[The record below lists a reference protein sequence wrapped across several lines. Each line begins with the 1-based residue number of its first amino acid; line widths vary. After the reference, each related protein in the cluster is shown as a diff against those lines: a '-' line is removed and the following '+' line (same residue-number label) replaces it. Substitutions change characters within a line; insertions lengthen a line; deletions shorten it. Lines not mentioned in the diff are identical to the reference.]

1 MNIKKFR
8 QYASFKGNVTFLF
21 ILILITTSTIAL
33 LAMSQIRNLQRYGNT
48 SFEYLKTYY
57 LSKAWMELALME
69 VNSRWYGFNF
79 ETFTGDQFIKEN
91 FPFVWFATGEKK
103 PDKYFQYRIIG
114 RSPIFWKDIEKEE
127 CSDNSRSLNPWETL
141 VIPLFFDDIWSKN
154 SHRDNLSWGI
164 TYQDNHQLF
173 ENLDGDNLNSNSL
186 NLLYTLFSYNSGTMQ
201 SVRMTGWNFQSWQ
214 KDREKDLYTSDSKYY
229 FTIKNIGSDSRNF
242 CLQDDRGNSTA
253 HWITLPFVT
262 IHVLAKYKDTELEDH
277 LIYSKGYPEYLLWL
291 SSRSS

>member
-79 ETFTGDQFIKEN
+79 ETFTGDQLITEN
-91 FPFVWFATGEKK
+91 FPFVWFEEEEQQ

-114 RSPIFWKDIEKEE
+114 RSPIFWEDIEAEKCQE
-127 CSDNSRSLNPWETL
+127 NSRSLNPWETL
-141 VIPLFFDDIWSKN
+141 VIPLFYDKGDETF
-154 SHRDNLSWGI
+154 HYRNLTWEI
-164 TYQDNHQLF
+164 HYEDNHQLF
-173 ENLDGDNLNSNSL
+173 ENLKWLDSINLDR
-186 NLLYTLFSYNSGTMQ
+186 LYTLFSYNSGTMQ
-201 SVRMTGWNFQSWQ
+201 SVRMTGWDFKSWQ
-214 KDREKDLYTSDSKYY
+214 KDREKDLDKLYSSDSKYY
-229 FTIKNIGSDSRNF
+229 FTMKNTSANSLSF
-242 CLQDDRGNSTA
+242 CIWEGRSEKT
-253 HWITLPFVT
+253 WITLPFVT

-291 SSRSS
+291 S

>member
-91 FPFVWFATGEKK
+91 FPFVWFETGGKT

-114 RSPIFWKDIEKEE
+114 RSPFFWEDIEAGR
-127 CSDNSRSLNPWETL
+127 CDSNSRSLNSWETL
-141 VIPLFFDDIWSKN
+141 VIPLFYDKGAED
-154 SHRDNLSWGI
+154 SHYSNLTWEI
-164 TYQDNHQLF
+164 HYTDNHQLF
-173 ENLDGDNLNSNSL
+173 EYLNWLDSTVINLDH
-186 NLLYTLFSYNSGTMQ
+186 LYTLFSYHSWTMQ
-201 SVRMTGWNFQSWQ
+201 SVRMTGWSFLLWKN
-214 KDREKDLYTSDSKYY
+214 DRGKDLSNSESNYYFTMKNTSDS
-229 FTIKNIGSDSRNF
+229 DSLSF
-242 CLQDDRGNSTA
+242 CIWEDRKETT
-253 HWITLPFVT
+253 WITLPFVT
-262 IHVLAKYKDTELEDH
+262 IHVLAKYKDTEFEDH
-277 LIYSKGYPEYLLWL
+277 LIYSKGSPEYLLWL
-291 SSRSS
+291 S

>member
-79 ETFTGDQFIKEN
+79 TTSTGDQFIKKN
-91 FPFVWFATGEKK
+91 FPFVWFEEGEET

-114 RSPIFWKDIEKEE
+114 RSPIFWEDIETESCQE
-127 CSDNSRSLNPWETL
+127 NPRSLNPWETL
-141 VIPLFFDDIWSKN
+141 VIPLFYDKEAEN
-154 SHRDNLSWGI
+154 SHRENLSWGI
-164 TYQDNHQLF
+164 TYQDNHNLLETLQWLDSAAI
-173 ENLDGDNLNSNSL
+173 NLDH
-186 NLLYTLFSYNSGTMQ
+186 LYTLFSYNSGTMQ
-201 SVRMTGWNFQSWQ
+201 SVLMNTWSFKTWEST
-214 KDREKDLYTSDSKYY
+214 KIEKLFESPTSDSKYY
-229 FTIKNIGSDSRNF
+229 FTIKNIDVNSRKF
-242 CLQDDRGNSTA
+242 CLKDDRRNSPA

-291 SSRSS
+291 S

>member
-79 ETFTGDQFIKEN
+79 VTSTGDQFIREN
-91 FPFVWFATGEKK
+91 FPFVWFEEGEKT

-114 RSPIFWKDIEKEE
+114 RSPIFWEDIETGN
-127 CSDNSRSLNPWETL
+127 CQGNPRFLNPWETL
-141 VIPLFFDDIWSKN
+141 VIPLFYDKGFEN
-154 SHRDNLSWGI
+154 SHYLNLTWAI
-164 TYQDNHQLF
+164 HYTDNHQLF
-173 ENLDGDNLNSNSL
+173 EYLGGLDQL
-186 NLLYTLFSYNSGTMQ
+186 NLSHLYTLFSYDSGTMQ
-201 SVRMTGWNFQSWQ
+201 SVRMTGWNFESWQ
-214 KDREKDLYTSDSKYY
+214 KDREKDLDKLDPSNSKYY
-229 FTIKNIGSDSRNF
+229 FTIKNIDDNSRKF
-242 CLQDDRGNSTA
+242 CLQDDRHNISA
-253 HWITLPFVT
+253 DWITLPFVT

-291 SSRSS
+291 SS

>member
-79 ETFTGDQFIKEN
+79 KTSTGDQFITEN
-91 FPFVWFATGEKK
+91 FPFVWFETGEKT

-114 RSPIFWKDIEKEE
+114 RSPFFWKDIETESCQE
-127 CSDNSRSLNPWETL
+127 NSRSLNPWETL
-141 VIPLFFDDIWSKN
+141 VIPLFFDDAGAEN
-154 SHRDNLSWGI
+154 SHYENLSWGI

-173 ENLDGDNLNSNSL
+173 EYLGGLDQLNIL
-186 NLLYTLFSYNSGTMQ
+186 HLYTLFSYNSGTMQ
-201 SVRMTGWNFQSWQ
+201 SVRMTGWDFKSWQ
-214 KDREKDLYTSDSKYY
+214 LERSDLDTNSKYY
-229 FTIKNIGSDSRNF
+229 FTIKNIGSDSRKF
-242 CLQDDRGNSTA
+242 CLQDDRNNSPA

-291 SSRSS
+291 S